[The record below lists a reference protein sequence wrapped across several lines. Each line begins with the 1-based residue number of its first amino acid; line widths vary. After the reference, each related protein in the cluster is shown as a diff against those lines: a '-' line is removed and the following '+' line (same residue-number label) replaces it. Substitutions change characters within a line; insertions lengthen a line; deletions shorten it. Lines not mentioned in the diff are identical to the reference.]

1 MEKKACKINFE
12 IKSQSPARALTI
24 EGFANKAIVDR
35 GMDLIPPEAWEL
47 SEFKNNNILL
57 FNHNQ
62 DLAIGTADVK
72 VTDNGLYAKA
82 KISKSNEAPL
92 PYIRDM
98 IKEGIIKSFSVGFDS
113 KNSEEKSEDGTHTV
127 LKRANL
133 LELSVVTVPM
143 NQESTFMVSNK
154 CVSSW
159 KSKSYHEARSDMLGF
174 KGAFLAQAVHDQIA
188 HLQEEKSDF
197 DRDEVIDRILEQS
210 GTSEKKL
217 DEILAGNSKEISDS
231 LLDAIAENLDLDP
244 NQLRSLDNGD
254 SERKEA
260 EGTEEKSEAESDKN
274 HEQSEKQSCDE
285 DEDKEKMKEEEDEEK
300 EKMMDDEDKEDEEK
314 MEHEDEEDEEK
325 EKSFQE
331 CVSDKISKL
340 IAEGKTQDQAI
351 AQAIS
356 MCQDLEKSYEVTKK
370 DYIEF
375 MDVAKNAI
383 PEKKNEEPTVN
394 LDARSDMVENAQVS
408 NPSMDQFKAQT
419 TLMAQQN
426 GLLQDLVNEVRA
438 LRSDL
443 QNEKSEPKTVAM
455 TEENPDEKESA
466 ELDAKKERMSQY
478 MQKLQELENLIN

>member
-72 VTDNGLYAKA
+72 VTENGLYAKA

-154 CVSSW
+154 CVSTW

-174 KGAFLAQAVHDQIA
+174 KGAFLAQAVHDRIA

-231 LLDAIAENLDLDP
+231 LLDAIAANLDLDP
-244 NQLRSLDNGD
+244 NQLRSLNNGD

-260 EGTEEKSEAESDKN
+260 EGTEEKSEAETDKTL
-274 HEQSEKQSCDE
+274 EQSEKQNCDE
-285 DEDKEKMKEEEDEEK
+285 DEEKMKEEEDEDK
-300 EKMMDDEDKEDEEK
+300 EKMMDDD
-314 MEHEDEEDEEK
+314 EK

-356 MCQDLEKSYEVTKK
+356 MCQDSEKSYEVTKK
-370 DYIEF
+370 DYIQF
-375 MDVAKNAI
+375 LDVAKNAV

-394 LDARSDMVENAQVS
+394 LDARADIVENAQVS

-443 QNEKSEPKTVAM
+443 QNEKSEPETVAM
-455 TEENPDEKESA
+455 TEENSDEKESA

>member
-72 VTDNGLYAKA
+72 VTENGLYAKA

-154 CVSSW
+154 CVSTW

-174 KGAFLAQAVHDQIA
+174 KGAFLAQAVHDRIA

-231 LLDAIAENLDLDP
+231 LLDAIAANLDLDP
-244 NQLRSLDNGD
+244 NQLRSLNNGD

-260 EGTEEKSEAESDKN
+260 EGTEEKSEAETDKTL
-274 HEQSEKQSCDE
+274 EQSEKQNCDE
-285 DEDKEKMKEEEDEEK
+285 DEEKMKEEEDEEK
-300 EKMMDDEDKEDEEK
+300 DEDKKDEEK
-314 MEHEDEEDEEK
+314 MEHEDDEDEEK

-356 MCQDLEKSYEVTKK
+356 MCQDSEKSYEVTKK
-370 DYIEF
+370 DYIQF
-375 MDVAKNAI
+375 MDAAKNAV

-394 LDARSDMVENAQVS
+394 LDARADIVENAQVS

-443 QNEKSEPKTVAM
+443 QNEKSEPETVAM
-455 TEENPDEKESA
+455 TEENSDEKESA